1 MEVTYIAGDGAILD
15 SMLYGRVSRKSIEES
30 SDRLREFRRS
40 VRSDVFD
47 AIDRVETS
55 LDRLLEE
62 DIDDVLRKANKKR
75 SKLWKEDILEFLCNL
90 EEISSA
96 TERAQVWLLGNRR
109 LNALFKQQR
118 IQAWGRDPS
127 KAVFEREDGRN
138 PYTDAVYNG
147 AIITDS
153 DGNSYS
159 ECIVGG
165 HTVDGETI
173 SLETQLE
180 LIATY
185 DVIDQYLDDG
195 IDPTNP
201 LGESL

>member
-15 SMLYGRVSRKSIEES
+15 SMLYGRVSRKSVEES

-47 AIDRVETS
+47 AIDRVEST
-55 LDRLLEE
+55 LDRLLED

-75 SKLWKEDILEFLCNL
+75 SKLWKEDILEFLGDL

-96 TERAQVWLLGNRR
+96 TERTQIWLLGNRR

-127 KAVFEREDGRN
+127 KDILEREDGRN
-138 PYTDAVYNG
+138 PYNDAVYNG
-147 AIITDS
+147 AIITD
-153 DGNSYS
+153 DEGNSYS

-165 HTVDGETI
+165 HEVDGESI